1 MSTSTRARLQA
12 VGLLVTDA
20 ATIVALH
27 RLGASPHLTVGWRDP
42 LGWLATSAPQDAL
55 AAAVRVAALGAA
67 WWLLLT
73 WVVYA
78 TAVLALRRPAVR
90 LSRVTPRVVRRLT
103 EGALA
108 VALTTGGLAGPAA
121 AGLASSGSA
130 ATVAVA
136 VAPPGGAPTAEGAL
150 SELPPGEAPG
160 QVPPVQVR
168 PGQLPPGQAP
178 PGQLPPGQV
187 PPPPGLRPPPSP
199 ADADAPAGNAP
210 TPRARPTPPGPAA
223 PPATAAGPA
232 SPGEHT
238 VVRGDC
244 LWHVAAETVAAA
256 AGLDPAAVADHEV
269 APYWLRLVEANRGR
283 LRSGDPDLIYPGERL
298 LLPPLES

>member
-130 ATVAVA
+130 ATVALA

-160 QVPPVQVR
+160 QVPP
-168 PGQLPPGQAP
+168 
-178 PGQLPPGQV
+178 GQV

-199 ADADAPAGNAP
+199 ADAHAPAGNAP